1 MVIIFDGNKRKEEI
15 LNSLKPR
22 IEKIRRKGINP
33 KLSIVNVGKNPAS
46 LSYIK
51 MKIQALKKLNLEYE
65 LYDFEKI
72 EEKDLIELIKE
83 LNEKDTNGILIQMPL
98 PSYLNAKK
106 ILNEIEPI
114 KDVDCLTEENL
125 GKLMYNDETIA
136 PCTPKGII
144 DILESEKIELEGKE
158 VVIVNNSI
166 LIGKPLSIM
175 LTNRFATVTLC
186 HVKTKD
192 LKAHTS
198 KADILI
204 TATGVPKLIKK
215 EHIKKGVVLIDAGF
229 TKINEKPVGDV
240 DFEEVKDLCSLITPT
255 PGGVGP
261 MTVAM
266 LVKNLITCTELQL
279 GLNE

>member
-22 IEKIRRKGINP
+22 IEKIRREGINP

-98 PSYLNAKK
+98 PSYLNAKR

-192 LKAHTS
+192 LKEHTS

>member
-106 ILNEIEPI
+106 ILNEIEPT

-192 LKAHTS
+192 LKEHTS

>member
-22 IEKIRRKGINP
+22 IEKIRKKGINP

-144 DILESEKIELEGKE
+144 DIFESEKIELEGKE

-192 LKAHTS
+192 LKEHTS

>member
-22 IEKIRRKGINP
+22 IEKIRREGINP

>member
-22 IEKIRRKGINP
+22 IERIRRKGRNP
-33 KLSIVNVGKNPAS
+33 KLSIINVVKNPAS

-51 MKIQALKKLNLEYE
+51 MKTQALKKLNLEYE

-72 EEKDLIELIKE
+72 EEKDLIELIRE
-83 LNEKDTNGILIQMPL
+83 LNEKDTNGILVQMPL
-98 PSYLNAKK
+98 PNYLNAKK
-106 ILNEIEPI
+106 ILNEIEPL
-114 KDVDCLTEENL
+114 KDVDCLTEKNL

-144 DILESEKIELEGKE
+144 DILENEKIELEGKE

-192 LKAHTS
+192 LKEHTS

-204 TATGVPKLIKK
+204 TATGVPKLIKS

-229 TKINEKPVGDV
+229 AKVDEKPVGDV
-240 DFEEVKDLCSLITPT
+240 DFEGVKDLCSFITPT

-279 GLNE
+279 GLND

>member
-22 IEKIRRKGINP
+22 IEKIRREGINP

-158 VVIVNNSI
+158 VIIVNNSI

>member
-22 IEKIRRKGINP
+22 IERIRRKGRNP
-33 KLSIVNVGKNPAS
+33 KLSIINVGKNPAS

-51 MKIQALKKLNLEYE
+51 MKTQALKKLNLEYE

-72 EEKDLIELIKE
+72 EEKDLIELIRE
-83 LNEKDTNGILIQMPL
+83 LNEKDTNGILVQMPL
-98 PSYLNAKK
+98 PNYLNAKK
-106 ILNEIEPI
+106 ILNEIEPL
-114 KDVDCLTEENL
+114 KDVDCLTEKNL

-144 DILESEKIELEGKE
+144 DILENEKIELEGKE

-192 LKAHTS
+192 LKEHTS

-204 TATGVPKLIKK
+204 TATGVPKLIKS

-229 TKINEKPVGDV
+229 AKVDEKPVGDV
-240 DFEEVKDLCSLITPT
+240 DFEGVKDLCSFITPT

-279 GLNE
+279 GLND